1 MGDARQW
8 LHGLWTFYL
17 GYTDRPV
24 HAASAAL
31 LAIFGILVFVDPLF
45 AILAVAAYVA
55 PPVILYVLADD
66 PGARAGRHRS
76 VPDRNPPAGPESG
89 VGREPAS
96 SGGPREGARAG
107 SPETDTDS
115 DSDGTDADSDSD
127 GGDGDSD
134 SDGTDADSDGDDGD
148 TDSDSN
154 GTDTDTDSDG

>member
-1 MGDARQW
+1 MGDARRW
-8 LHGLWTFYL
+8 LDGLWRFYL
-17 GYTDRPV
+17 GYTNRPV

-55 PPVILYVLADD
+55 PPVILYVRADD
-66 PGARAGRHRS
+66 PEAQASRHRR
-76 VPDRNPPAGPESG
+76 VPDRDSPAPRGD

-96 SGGPREGARAG
+96 SGGRRGAVGDA
-107 SPETDTDS
+107 DS
-115 DSDGTDADSDSD
+115 DSDADSDGTDADSDSD

-134 SDGTDADSDGDDGD
+134 SDGDDGD
-148 TDSDSN
+148 TDSDSD

>member
-1 MGDARQW
+1 MGDASQW
-8 LHGLWTFYL
+8 LHGLWRFYL

-45 AILAVAAYVA
+45 AILAVAAYIA
-55 PPVILYVLADD
+55 PPVILYIRADD
-66 PGARAGRHRS
+66 PEAQASRHRR
-76 VPDRNPPAGPESG
+76 VPDRDPPAPRGD

-96 SGGPREGARAG
+96 SGGRRGAVGDAG
-107 SPETDTDS
+107 SDS
-115 DSDGTDADSDSD
+115 DADSDGTDADSDSD

-134 SDGTDADSDGDDGD
+134 SDGTDTDSDGDDGD
-148 TDSDSN
+148 TNSDSD